1 MLISSLLEELGL
13 SRYLDTLSE
22 FPMEDI
28 IEFTDDDF
36 KELGV
41 LTPHRKKLLAA
52 ILSLNKDTLSSEDPT
67 SITDTNKSSSSFSNY
82 LKS

>member
-28 IEFTDDDF
+28 IEFMEDDF
-36 KELGV
+36 K
-41 LTPHRKKLLAA
+41 
-52 ILSLNKDTLSSEDPT
+52 S
-67 SITDTNKSSSSFSNY
+67 
-82 LKS
+82 